1 MSVRPILRVE
11 IHVPADCMSIC
22 HDDCAHYNQIMSEN
36 SQSSFV
42 PFSLFAFVLL
52 CLIALTL
59 TLVSRGEATVTRDQ
73 IQFRGGIA
81 YTANQERAFSGVILT
96 GYEDGQ
102 VQETTI
108 VNGLPNGLE
117 TWYDS
122 SGLKKTERSYKNGI
136 PDGVETWYSKNG
148 QIKVERTF
156 YKGMLTESKNYENSQ
171 VRTRSGYSKCLLS
184 VRYEYDSDGRLVLSS
199 HRRFRDGVQGDE
211 FKQNLWPLF
220 EEEIVEIYGVK
231 RSVKS
236 AEWTMEMELW
246 NANEEK
252 FATWSSP
259 CGVDARPG
267 NRLSIRGMNLVHHV
281 GWAEVNRPEEEGSPW
296 ECKRCKRTF
305 WDKNNQKRWEQNF
318 IDGKADG
325 TWTVWYENGLIRS
338 VQNYKDGK
346 AEGQWTL
353 WEKDG
358 QVVGKETYRAGERIE

>member
-1 MSVRPILRVE
+1 
-11 IHVPADCMSIC
+11 MSIC

-136 PDGVETWYSKNG
+136 PDGVETWYSQNG
-148 QIKVERTF
+148 QIKVERSF
-156 YKGMLTESKNYENSQ
+156 FDGMLTRSKSYENGQ
-171 VRTRSGYSKCLLS
+171 VRTTSKYFKCLLEERREKDANGRS
-184 VRYEYDSDGRLVLSS
+184 TDFLLYTDGKMDSGREF
-199 HRRFRDGVQGDE
+199 HDGVQEDD
-211 FKQNLWPLF
+211 FNPNLWLLF

-259 CGVDARPG
+259 CRVDARPG
-267 NRLSIRGMNLVHHV
+267 KRLRIRGMNLVHHV

-318 IDGKADG
+318 IDGKANG

-346 AEGQWTL
+346 AEGLWTL